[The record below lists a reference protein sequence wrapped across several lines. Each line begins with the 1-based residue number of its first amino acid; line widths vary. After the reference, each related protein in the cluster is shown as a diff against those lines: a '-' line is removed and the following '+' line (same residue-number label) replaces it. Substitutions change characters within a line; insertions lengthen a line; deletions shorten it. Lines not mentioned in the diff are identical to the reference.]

1 MTTGAVAGTKTRHE
15 RRRRKNREALIN
27 AGYKIIAEKGI
38 DAATMAEI
46 AEAADVGAGTAYNH
60 FASKDELV
68 MVVMEQV
75 MHRLAIRIKAATESF
90 DDPAQVFAF
99 GVLTTMQTA
108 TTDSRW
114 RWLLRRSEVIA
125 DAMFRV
131 LGPYAI
137 HDLER
142 AAKAKRFR
150 FRDAALVYRM
160 ATHAIVGFCLT
171 ACDGE
176 TTPGDMNEAVVLLL
190 GLAGM
195 SRKEAEEI
203 CKRNW
208 PKLPRD

>member
-1 MTTGAVAGTKTRHE
+1 
-15 RRRRKNREALIN
+15 
-27 AGYKIIAEKGI
+27 
-38 DAATMAEI
+38 
-46 AEAADVGAGTAYNH
+46 
-60 FASKDELV
+60 
-68 MVVMEQV
+68 
-75 MHRLAIRIKAATESF
+75 MHRLAVRIKAVTADF

-99 GVLTTMQTA
+99 GVLTTMQIA

-142 AAKAKRFR
+142 ASKARRFR

-160 ATHAIVGFCLT
+160 TTHAIVGPCLA

-176 TTPGDMNEAVVLLL
+176 TTLDGVNEAAVLLL
-190 GLAGM
+190 GLARM
-195 SRKEAEEI
+195 SRKEAEGI
-203 CKRNW
+203 C
-208 PKLPRD
+208 

>member
-1 MTTGAVAGTKTRHE
+1 MCSFPQTCGSAQKAQ
-15 RRRRKNREALIN
+15 
-27 AGYKIIAEKGI
+27 
-38 DAATMAEI
+38 
-46 AEAADVGAGTAYNH
+46 AADEVSRIVDATYRVMAAEGSVEPRVRDILVEAGVSTQAFYRH

-176 TTPGDMNEAVVLLL
+176 TTPADMNEAVVLLL